1 MVETTKSKWLLLIH
15 QLPPK
20 PDYFRVKISRRL
32 QQVGAVAIKQSVY
45 ALPNNDQAFED
56 FNWLFKEIIRGGG
69 EASISE
75 AHFVEGLSDE
85 KVEGMFQSAR
95 QMDYEGLLKEARSL
109 IENIGQ
115 VAAESKGDL
124 SKLKLQ
130 LRRLRRR
137 FEEVTTVDFFQ
148 APGRNAVEGILYNA
162 DSNLKGA
169 RPKRAHSLKSVEGKT
184 WVTRKSIFVDRIACG
199 WFIKRFV
206 DRGARLKFVALK
218 GYKRKADELVYDTFD
233 ADFTHDGDRCTFEV
247 MIDGFGS
254 ADPALAAI
262 AKIIHDM
269 DLKDEK
275 FGMIE
280 TDGINALFTG
290 IVLAHKDDAERL
302 TRGSIVLDELYEYFS
317 RKVRRGG
324 RPGGFPASGR

>member
-1 MVETTKSKWLLLIH
+1 MDEITKSKWLLLIH

-20 PDYFRVKISRRL
+20 PNYFRVKISRRL
-32 QQVGAVAIKQSVY
+32 QQVGAVPIKQSVY
-45 ALPNNDQAFED
+45 ALPNNDQSFED
-56 FNWLFKEIIRGGG
+56 FNWLYKEIIRGGG
-69 EASISE
+69 EAYISE
-75 AHFVEGLSDE
+75 AHFVEGISDE
-85 KVEGMFQSAR
+85 QVEGMFQSAR
-95 QMDYEGLLKEARSL
+95 QADYEALIGEARSL
-109 IENIGQ
+109 IEKIGR

-130 LRRLRRR
+130 LRWLKRR
-137 FEEVTTVDFFQ
+137 FEEVTAVDFFQ
-148 APGRNAVEGILYNA
+148 APGRNAVEEILYNA

-169 RPKRAHSLKSVEGKT
+169 SPKRAQTLRSVEGKT
-184 WVTRKSIFVDRIACG
+184 WVTRKGIFVDRIACA
-199 WFIKRFV
+199 WFIRRFI
-206 DRGARLKFVALK
+206 DQGAKLKFVASK
-218 GYKRKADELVYDTFD
+218 DYKRKANELVYDMFD
-233 ADFTHDGDRCTFEV
+233 GDFTHDGDRCTFEV

-302 TRGSIVLDELYEYFS
+302 TLGTIVLDELYEYFS
-317 RKVRRGG
+317 RKSKVKK
-324 RPGGFPASGR
+324 

>member
-1 MVETTKSKWLLLIH
+1 MNETTKSKWLLLIH

-32 QQVGAVAIKQSVY
+32 QQVGTVAIKQSVY
-45 ALPNNDQAFED
+45 ALPNNDQSFED
-56 FNWLFKEIIRGGG
+56 FNWLYKEIIRGGG
-69 EASISE
+69 EAYISE

-85 KVEGMFQSAR
+85 QVEGMFQSAR
-95 QMDYEGLLKEARSL
+95 QADYEALLEEARSL
-109 IENIGQ
+109 IENIGH

-137 FEEVTTVDFFQ
+137 FEEVTAVDFFQ
-148 APGRNAVEGILYNA
+148 APGRNAVEEILYNA
-162 DSNLKGA
+162 DSNLKGSS
-169 RPKRAHSLKSVEGKT
+169 PKRVQSLRSVEGKT
-184 WVTRKSIFVDRIACG
+184 WVTRQGVFVDRIACA
-199 WFIKRFV
+199 WFIRRFI
-206 DRGARLKFVALK
+206 DQAAKLKFVSSKA
-218 GYKRKADELVYDTFD
+218 YKRKANELVYDMFD
-233 ADFTHDGDRCTFEV
+233 GDFTHEGDRCTFEV

-254 ADPALAAI
+254 ADAALAAI

-280 TDGINALFTG
+280 SDGINALFTG
-290 IVLAHKDDAERL
+290 IALAHRDDAERL

-317 RKVRRGG
+317 RKTKVKK
-324 RPGGFPASGR
+324 

>member
-1 MVETTKSKWLLLIH
+1 MNKTRKSRWLLLIH

-45 ALPNNDQAFED
+45 ALPNNDQSFED
-56 FNWLFKEIIRGGG
+56 FNWLYKEIIRGGG

-95 QMDYEGLLKEARSL
+95 RTDYEGLLIEARSL

-115 VAAESKGDL
+115 DAAESEGDL

-137 FEEVTTVDFFQ
+137 FEEVMSVDFFQ
-148 APGRNAVEGILYNA
+148 APGRNAVEEILYNA
-162 DSNLKGA
+162 DSNLKGIHP
-169 RPKRAHSLKSVEGKT
+169 RSSSPLKTVEGKT
-184 WVTRKSIFVDRIACG
+184 WVTRRGIFVDRIACA
-199 WFIKRFV
+199 WFIRRFV
-206 DRGARLKFVALK
+206 DSGAELKFVASK
-218 GYKRKADELVYDTFD
+218 GYKRKANELVYDMFD

-247 MIDGFGS
+247 MIDAFGA
-254 ADPALAAI
+254 ADQALTAI
-262 AKIIHDM
+262 SKIIHDI

-275 FGMIE
+275 FGILE

-290 IVLAHKDDAERL
+290 IALAHKDDAERL
-302 TRGSIVLDELYEYFS
+302 TRGAIVLDALYEYFS
-317 RKVRRGG
+317 RKAKTRR
-324 RPGGFPASGR
+324 